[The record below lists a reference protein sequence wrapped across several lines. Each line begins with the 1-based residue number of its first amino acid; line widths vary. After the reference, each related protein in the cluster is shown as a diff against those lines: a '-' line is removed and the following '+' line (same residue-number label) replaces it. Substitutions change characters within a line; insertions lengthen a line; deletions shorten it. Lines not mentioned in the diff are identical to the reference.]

1 MHKNAH
7 TDLRGQQNECVCVE
21 KLHCTC
27 AGQLWMNILE
37 VFVEVFGQ
45 KCVPSS
51 KDFLALAARWKV
63 AAMHMERQ
71 HYWAIL
77 LVAFRV
83 EMGKRETLKI
93 WVRCHLP
100 RCIAPLRCYLPYLK
114 GYKIPS
120 CAIHFENVVH
130 FHFCILMYVSY
141 QICQDWPIHGPRCS
155 QEVGFQHGHRS
166 DGRQQATCAT
176 WICR

>member
-1 MHKNAH
+1 MHIRTWEVNRTNAFV
-7 TDLRGQQNECVCVE
+7 LQNCLVLVQGSYEWTYWKCLWKCLDKSVCCP
-21 KLHCTC
+21 L
-27 AGQLWMNILE
+27 Q
-37 VFVEVFGQ
+37 
-45 KCVPSS
+45 
-51 KDFLALAARWKV
+51 DFLALAARWKV
-63 AAMHMERQ
+63 VAMHMERQ
-71 HYWAIL
+71 HYWTIL

-93 WVRCHLP
+93 WVHCHLP
-100 RCIAPLRCYLPYLK
+100 SCIAPLRCYLLYIK
-114 GYKIPS
+114 GYKITS

-130 FHFCILMYVSY
+130 FYFCIFMYISY

-155 QEVGFQHGHRS
+155 QEVGFQYGHRS

>member
-1 MHKNAH
+1 MYTFTRMALALGADAYEFTYIVRVQGSYEWTYWK
-7 TDLRGQQNECVCVE
+7 C
-21 KLHCTC
+21 
-27 AGQLWMNILE
+27 LW
-37 VFVEVFGQ
+37 
-45 KCVPSS
+45 KCLDRKGVLSS
-51 KDFLALAARWKV
+51 KNFLAPSARWKV
-63 AAMHMERQ
+63 AAIHGKA
-71 HYWAIL
+71 AIL
-77 LVAFRV
+77 GHFIGCFSDWNGLNK
-83 EMGKRETLKI
+83 KRETLKI

-100 RCIAPLRCYLPYLK
+100 SCIAPLRCYLLYIK
-114 GYKIPS
+114 GYRITS

-130 FHFCILMYVSY
+130 FYSCIFMYVSY